1 MKKTLLFLAV
11 VLMGLGVMA
20 QTNTYTKV
28 TSTADLNAG
37 DKVLLVGY
45 NDDGQ
50 AFVMSYQKSNN
61 RHAIEIAVS
70 GDDITTTVASSASSQ
85 TEPFEITIGKNNGT
99 FTFFDELNN
108 GYLYASGGGNYLK
121 TQNALDDKGEWTL
134 TMEGDGFVPT
144 SNGSGV
150 EQNIMRYNST
160 STLFGCYKSS
170 STITGLVYIFKAGGT
185 PTIDPEPS
193 NYPIDFMANADRNS
207 VTLTWG
213 EMAGEQLPRGYVII
227 GSTGSITLP
236 VDGTPIANDLNA
248 ANGGVAYN
256 VMYGTTQYTFNQL
269 PANTSWTFAIFPYT
283 NSLTNIDYKTDGDY
297 PSDGV
302 EIGDTYCVLYANFAN
317 GLAPF
322 TAFNVEGDQE
332 WTTAVYDGIPFAKMS
347 GYSGGSHANEDW
359 LISPNLFAS
368 GRFETLSV
376 SFNNAYKFDGDPL
389 RVMLSNDYDGISEPG
404 EFTWVDATDQFSW
417 SAGDYVWQ
425 ESGVMVME
433 EIEGDVVYLAFVY
446 TSSDS
451 AASTWEVTN
460 VEVYGTGYD
469 AVAEKEAVTINVYP
483 NPASSVLNVKAE
495 SAAEAQIM
503 DMAGRVMMTV
513 NVNEGENAINVAELE
528 SGVYFV
534 RMNGAVVKF
543 VKK

>member
-50 AFVMSYQKSNN
+50 AFVMSYQKANN

-85 TEPFEITIGKNNGT
+85 TEPFEITIGMNNGA

-108 GYLYASGGGNYLK
+108 GYLCAAGGGNYLK
-121 TQNALDDKGEWTL
+121 TQSALDDKGEWVL
-134 TMEGDGFVPT
+134 SVEGDGFVPT

-160 STLFGCYKSS
+160 STLFGCYKAS
-170 STITGLVYIFKAGGT
+170 STITGLVYIFKAAGS

-193 NYPIDFMANADRNS
+193 DYPIDFMADADRNS

-213 EMAGEQLPRGYVII
+213 VVAGEQLPRGFVIL
-227 GSTGSITLP
+227 GSTSSITLP

-248 ANGGVAYN
+248 ANGNVAYN
-256 VMYGTTQYTFNQL
+256 VMYGTTEYTFNQL

-297 PSDGV
+297 PSAGV
-302 EIGDTYCVLYANFAN
+302 EIGDTYCVLYADFAN

-347 GYSGGSHANEDW
+347 GYSGGSHANQDW

-368 GRFETLSV
+368 GKFETLSV
-376 SFNNAYKFDGDPL
+376 SFNNAYKFDGEPL
-389 RVMLSNDYDGISEPG
+389 KVMLSNDYDGISEPG
-404 EFTWVDATDQFSW
+404 EYTWVDVTDEFSW
-417 SAGDYVWQ
+417 SAGEYAWQ
-425 ESGVMVME
+425 ESGEMLME
-433 EIEGDVVYLAFVY
+433 DIEGDVVYLAFVY
-446 TSSDS
+446 TSTDS

-469 AVAEKEAVTINVYP
+469 AVAEKDAVTINVYP

-528 SGVYFV
+528 SGIYFV